1 MGAREDAVNIEVIE
15 FELRCEEHGMHRLL
29 VPVELPRP
37 RVCAHCFLPAERRE
51 IRRFVMAR
59 TAPEKIGGE
68 AFIG

>member
-1 MGAREDAVNIEVIE
+1 MDTREDAVNIEVIE
-15 FELRCEEHGMHRLL
+15 FELTCQEHGKHRLL

-51 IRRFVMAR
+51 VRRFVMAR